1 MDILDQTKPKLR
13 RHSMTRKNKVSG
25 WMETAFQSDSELW
38 RIKTTEGMVVLGRLP
53 DGIFTLH
60 RFNG

>member
-1 MDILDQTKPKLR
+1 
-13 RHSMTRKNKVSG
+13 MTRKNKVSG